1 MNNSK
6 KMTEIIEKKKE
17 LSQEKTPKYG
27 TRKLSIGLVSCMLG
41 FSLIIAPGS
50 SKAAEASENETVAT
64 EKNTPEENPVEEA
77 TPVANEE
84 IKKEEIVAKQADTF
98 VEKLETIEVEEGE
111 EIDYKEAV
119 TNLPQDAKLDVIT
132 PVDTKEAGEKTT
144 SAKITFADGS
154 EKEIKIKVNVK
165 AVEADA
171 EKLEI
176 SELKDNEA
184 QTASPSEEKLPT
196 NRTDKPNWEE
206 EEKKGDDYWK
216 LGKTD
221 KLENQRLVRV
231 TTSDPIEIVD
241 TTYQGYF
248 VDANGRT
255 NLRLVYM
262 EKSAAISAVWKKAE
276 FNFGKLVDK
285 IDFDKS
291 YGVDQ
296 NGKRYT
302 FSTTNN
308 DGIYTLNVAEMI
320 SARTQNKNNLPINLV
335 LKDGVT
341 LESLGEEDYK
351 IQMRLVDANGERVY
365 AFAPGKASLDY
376 STYTRTTSVSLK
388 NKINSEFLRGP
399 EQKKGDILAVQ
410 RSFMA
415 EFIANPAEYNDTT
428 DLGVLRTQYQSET
441 GAIPGN
447 TTDGKPHGFMQ
458 MFDAGLVKYLKP
470 DAAGYIAYTQIL
482 DAARKEDKSAKRIGI
497 KLSDLNYTADGKLA
511 YFIIGEAN
519 FQKDGV
525 KVVRVDS
532 MKNSVYVTG
541 IHFTAIDYVV
551 DKKQFVETFEATG
564 KNKVDFSV
572 MTGWIESNPK
582 GWTIFEEE
590 FDHDYVVPEGES
602 FIIDLGKDPEG
613 DQIMVQVGDEVH
625 SFVRTQQ
632 GYYAGYKGG
641 SAGFEKIEK
650 VKKGAIEIPGLYKVT
665 LREGATIKK
674 GDKFRILLPDS
685 ADHDA
690 KVSLMEATNGS
701 KYNEGAA
708 KLQLE
713 TDRNINMHLYR
724 KDKGSFKL
732 YYTLKGETEQKVL
745 EFTKGV
751 LWKYD
756 DKDKVLTGVP
766 NKATDPSG
774 GNFWI
779 NVKKLEPGTKI
790 YVEAYNEK
798 GELEQDH
805 TSYFDFNGIEK
816 STEKYTKMAWVDH
829 SDVLAGISIQKS
841 LFTPYQEIFTN
852 DYTGDQQKD
861 FYENPRQNPTKT
873 DDFMKN
879 TEELLGFTKYDGG
892 KIRMRYIDPS
902 GVIYISKADAD
913 ANEYNDKGDITKDY
927 TKKITVN
934 GKEYVASPYRL
945 NLKDF
950 SQLKENR
957 DAGYVNPDG
966 SMTLVKDMRLIINA
980 SDGSSIPSDWLEVR
994 VKTRVLFDATDGAF
1008 DNGTKQSVKVVP
1020 DNVKFLGDEGYAPN
1034 GFTGAN
1040 VKTGTG
1046 DEFVSKPTAEGKTF
1060 LGWATAEGKAKLGKT
1075 IVKAEDYN
1083 NLEASMKFTSET
1095 AVTTHQVVYAIWSE
1109 ETLITFDANGGK
1121 FDDDSTTKTDDIKDG
1136 VQAPTNPT
1144 QEGKEFLGWASTK
1157 DATAPEDGI
1166 LDNVTEAKTVYAVWK
1181 DAETQKTEAPTVT
1194 APKAGATTVSGTG
1207 KPGAKVNITK
1217 ENADG
1222 SGQGTE
1228 IARDVVVG
1236 DDGTWTANVPEGVT
1250 LEEGDIIYA
1259 TQKEDGK
1266 TVSDQAEAT
1275 VTGKDEE
1282 TSQEPTIKE
1291 PKAGDTSVSGTGV
1304 PGATVVLKDKDGN
1317 KIGEATVDQDG
1328 NWTVDNIPAD
1338 KLVEGEK
1345 VTAEQ
1350 TEPGKKPASKEA
1362 TVAGKEEKLAAPTV
1376 EANDDGSVTI
1386 TPPVDEDIDS
1396 IHITYTDEKNE
1407 QGTLVVTKDAQGN
1420 WTLPQGTDQSIT
1432 VDPTTGKV
1440 TIPADQVADGTV
1452 VTAFVQKGNDS
1463 SDDATATAKTPKEN
1477 TKVGGDVKP
1486 VKPTDDKQDTG
1497 IKVENKDDDTE
1508 VTAKDEDGK
1517 DVPVEID
1524 ENGNVIVTPGKN
1536 VDGPITVTIKDP
1548 DLPGGKVEIEVP
1560 VEGHEKGKDDNNSDK
1575 DGNKTIADKTNPTVP
1590 SKTEVKDKN
1599 NLTDEEKDKVKK
1611 AIEDANKD
1619 KFPQGTKVEIGKDG
1633 TATITYPDGSV
1644 DIIKGNDLV
1653 SQKANAGA
1661 SGSINRV
1668 NSSNTGKNVK
1678 TGVGSSAT
1686 ILATLAAAVS
1696 GLFASK
1702 KRKND

>member
-64 EKNTPEENPVEEA
+64 ETNTPEENPVEEA

-84 IKKEEIVAKQADTF
+84 IKAEETKEADTF

-144 SAKITFADGS
+144 SVKITFADGS
-154 EKEIKIKVNVK
+154 EKEIQIKVNVK
-165 AVEADA
+165 AVEEDA
-171 EKLEI
+171 ENLEI

-184 QTASPSEEKLPT
+184 QTASPSEKKLPA

-206 EEKKGDDYWK
+206 KEQKGDDYWE

-248 VDANGRT
+248 SDANGRT

-291 YGVDQ
+291 YGVDK

-308 DGIYTLNVAEMI
+308 PGIYTLNVAEMI

-341 LESLGEEDYK
+341 LESLGQEDYK
-351 IQMRLVDANGERVY
+351 IQMRLVDANGERIY
-365 AFAPGKASLDY
+365 AFAPGKAALDY

-388 NKINSEFLRGP
+388 NKMNSEFLRGP
-399 EQKKGDILAVQ
+399 EQQKGDILAVQ
-410 RSFMA
+410 RSFMS

-428 DLGVLRTQYQSET
+428 ELGVLRTQYQSET

-458 MFDAGLVKYLKP
+458 MFDADMVKYLKP
-470 DAAGYIAYTQIL
+470 DAAGFIAYTQLL
-482 DAARKEDKSAKRIGI
+482 DATRKDIKSAKRVGF

-551 DKKQFVETFEATG
+551 DKKQFIETFEATG
-564 KNKVDFSV
+564 KNKVDFSI

-582 GWTIFEEE
+582 GWTIYEEE
-590 FDHDYVVPEGES
+590 FDHDYVVPEGDT
-602 FIIDLGKDPEG
+602 FTVDLGEDPEG
-613 DQIMVQVGDEVH
+613 SQIMIQVGDEVH
-625 SFVRTQQ
+625 AFVRTQQ
-632 GYYAGYKGG
+632 GYYAGYK
-641 SAGFEKIEK
+641 AGRNGIEKIERIGK
-650 VKKGAIEIPGLYKVT
+650 GLYEIT

-674 GDKFRILLPDS
+674 GDKVRILLPDS
-685 ADHDA
+685 PDHNGT
-690 KVSLMEATNGS
+690 VSFLERKNGS
-701 KYNEGAA
+701 EYNQGAA
-708 KLQLE
+708 QLKLQG
-713 TDRNINMHLYR
+713 DRNINMHLYR
-724 KDKGSFKL
+724 KDKGSFKV

-751 LWKYD
+751 LWNYKD
-756 DKDKVLTGVP
+756 TDKILDGIP
-766 NKATDPSG
+766 NRATDPSG

-779 NVKKLEPGTKI
+779 NTQKLQPGTNI
-790 YVEAYNEK
+790 IVEAYNEK
-798 GELEQDH
+798 GEKEEEH
-805 TSYFDFNGIEK
+805 TSYYLYDTIDKAN
-816 STEKYTKMAWVDH
+816 EKYTKMAWVDH

-1020 DNVKFLGDEGYAPN
+1020 DNVKFFGDEGYAPN

-1040 VKTGTG
+1040 VKAGTG
-1046 DEFVSKPTAEGKTF
+1046 DEFVAKPTAEGKTF

-1083 NLEASMKFTSET
+1083 NLDASMKFTSET
-1095 AVTTHQVVYAIWSE
+1095 TVTTHQVVYAIWSE

-1136 VQAPTNPT
+1136 VQAPKNPT
-1144 QEGKEFLGWASTK
+1144 QDGKEFLGWASTP
-1157 DATAPEDGI
+1157 DATEAEAGI

-1181 DAETQKTEAPTVT
+1181 DAETQKIAEKVQPEYTEADAQVGKPTTITAPNFKDDKGQDTTKPDGTKFDLGKDAPEGATINPETGEITYTPTEADAGKPVEIPVVVTYKDGSTDEVNANVTVAKAAEDKTVAPTVE
-1194 APKAGATTVSGTG
+1194 K
-1207 KPGAKVNITK
+1207 
-1217 ENADG
+1217 
-1222 SGQGTE
+1222 
-1228 IARDVVVG
+1228 
-1236 DDGTWTANVPEGVT
+1236 
-1250 LEEGDIIYA
+1250 
-1259 TQKEDGK
+1259 
-1266 TVSDQAEAT
+1266 
-1275 VTGKDEE
+1275 
-1282 TSQEPTIKE
+1282 
-1291 PKAGDTSVSGTGV
+1291 PKAGDKEIKGTAPAGSDV
-1304 PGATVVLKDKDGN
+1304 TVTLPDGTEI
-1317 KIGEATVDQDG
+1317 KTK
-1328 NWTVDNIPAD
+1328 AD
-1338 KLVEGEK
+1338 
-1345 VTAEQ
+1345 
-1350 TEPGKKPASKEA
+1350 
-1362 TVAGKEEKLAAPTV
+1362 
-1376 EANDDGSVTI
+1376 D
-1386 TPPVDEDIDS
+1386 
-1396 IHITYTDEKNE
+1396 
-1407 QGTLVVTKDAQGN
+1407 QGN
-1420 WTLPQGTDQSIT
+1420 WTAE
-1432 VDPTTGKV
+1432 V
-1440 TIPADQVADGTV
+1440 PADKELSENDEIKVVAKDGD
-1452 VTAFVQKGNDS
+1452 KKP
-1463 SDDATATAKTPKEN
+1463 SDEATATVGKADDKG

-1497 IKVENKDDDTE
+1497 IKVENPDDDTK

-1524 ENGNVIVTPGKN
+1524 KDGNVIVTPGTN
-1536 VDGPITVTIKDP
+1536 VDGPITVTIEDP

-1560 VEGHEKGKDDNNSDK
+1560 VVGHEKGKDDNNSDK
-1575 DGNKTIADKTNPTVP
+1575 DDNKTIADKTNPTVP

-1653 SQKANAGA
+1653 NQKANAGA

-1686 ILATLAAAVS
+1686 ILATLATAVS

>member
-64 EKNTPEENPVEEA
+64 ETKTPEENPVEEA

-84 IKKEEIVAKQADTF
+84 IKTEETKEEVVAKQADTF

-119 TNLPQDAKLDVIT
+119 TNLPQDAKLDVVT

-154 EKEIKIKVNVK
+154 EKEIQIKVNVK

-171 EKLEI
+171 EKLEV

-184 QTASPSEEKLPT
+184 QTASPSEQKLPT
-196 NRTDKPNWEE
+196 NRKEKPNWDE
-206 EEKKGDDYWK
+206 EEKKGEDYWK
-216 LGKTD
+216 LGRSDELKD
-221 KLENQRLVRV
+221 QRLVRV
-231 TTSDPIEIVD
+231 TTTDPIEIVD

-255 NLRLVYM
+255 NLRLVYL
-262 EKSAAISAVWKKAE
+262 EKSAAISGVWKKAA
-276 FNFGKLVDK
+276 FNFGKLFDHIDINNSYAVDEK
-285 IDFDKS
+285 GNK
-291 YGVDQ
+291 Y
-296 NGKRYT
+296 Y

-308 DGIYTLNVAEMI
+308 DKIYTLDVAKMI
-320 SARTQNKNNLPINLV
+320 GERTQNKNNIPINIV
-335 LKDGVT
+335 LKEGKT
-341 LESLGEEDYK
+341 IESLGEEDYK
-351 IQMRLVDANGERVY
+351 IQMRLVDKNGERVY

-399 EQKKGDILAVQ
+399 GQEKGDILAVQ

-458 MFDAGLVKYLKP
+458 MFDAGLEKYLKP

-482 DAARKEDKSAKRIGI
+482 DSARKENKSAKRVGI
-497 KLSDLNYTADGKLA
+497 KLSDLNYTEDGKLA

-532 MKNSVYVTG
+532 MKNSVYVSG

-602 FIIDLGKDPEG
+602 FVIDLGKDPEG
-613 DQIMVQVGDEVH
+613 SQIMVQVGDEVH

-650 VKKGAIEIPGLYKVT
+650 VKKGAIEIPGLFKVT

-708 KLQLE
+708 KLTLE

-745 EFTKGV
+745 EFTQGV

-766 NKATDPSG
+766 NKAKDPSG

-913 ANEYNDKGDITKDY
+913 ANKYNDKGDITKDY

-1046 DEFVSKPTAEGKTF
+1046 DEFVANPTAEGKTF

-1083 NLEASMKFTSET
+1083 NLDASMKFTSET
-1095 AVTTHQVVYAIWSE
+1095 TVTTHQVVYAIWSE

-1121 FDDDSTTKTDDIKDG
+1121 FDDDSKTKTDDIKDG
-1136 VQAPTNPT
+1136 VQAPANPT
-1144 QEGKEFLGWASTK
+1144 QEGKEFVGWASTP
-1157 DATAPEDGI
+1157 DAKEAEAGI

-1181 DAETQKTEAPTVT
+1181 DAETQKTAEKVQPEYTDADAQVGKPTTITAPNFKDDKGQDTTKPEGTTFELGANAPKGAEIDANTGKIKYTPTEAEAGKPVEIPVVVKYKDGSTDEVKANVTVAALDDIIDRTGNEDKPTPAGYVRVTFKAGEGVNEITNNKVYDVKEGTVLQAEKYPTVT
-1194 APKAGATTVSGTG
+1194 AKDGFENPTWST
-1207 KPGAKVNITK
+1207 KPGTAITK
-1217 ENADG
+1217 DNAKITAIATKKNEETSKKPVINDVTEGDKTISGKGVAG
-1222 SGQGTE
+1222 SDIVVTRGE
-1228 IARDVVVG
+1228 DVIGETKVK
-1236 DDGTWTANVPEGVT
+1236 DDGTWSVDVPAGETLAKDDEIVVT
-1250 LEEGDIIYA
+1250 QTE
-1259 TQKEDGK
+1259 
-1266 TVSDQAEAT
+1266 
-1275 VTGKDEE
+1275 
-1282 TSQEPTIKE
+1282 
-1291 PKAGDTSVSGTGV
+1291 
-1304 PGATVVLKDKDGN
+1304 KDKN
-1317 KIGEATVDQDG
+1317 
-1328 NWTVDNIPAD
+1328 PA
-1338 KLVEGEK
+1338 
-1345 VTAEQ
+1345 
-1350 TEPGKKPASKEA
+1350 
-1362 TVAGKEEKLAAPTV
+1362 EEKTTVKEKAPV
-1376 EANDDGSVTI
+1376 AKPDAPSLKANDDGSVTV
-1386 TPPVDEDIDS
+1386 TPPTDKDVDVVQ
-1396 IHITYTDEKNE
+1396 ITYTDENNH
-1407 QGTLVVTKDAQGN
+1407 QGTLVATKDKDGN
-1420 WTLPQGTDQSIT
+1420 WKLPDGTDPSIT
-1432 VDPTTGKV
+1432 IDPATGVV
-1440 TIPADQVADGTV
+1440 TIPANQV
-1452 VTAFVQKGNDS
+1452 
-1463 SDDATATAKTPKEN
+1463 
-1477 TKVGGDVKP
+1477 
-1486 VKPTDDKQDTG
+1486 
-1497 IKVENKDDDTE
+1497 
-1508 VTAKDEDGK
+1508 
-1517 DVPVEID
+1517 
-1524 ENGNVIVTPGKN
+1524 
-1536 VDGPITVTIKDP
+1536 
-1548 DLPGGKVEIEVP
+1548 
-1560 VEGHEKGKDDNNSDK
+1560 K
-1575 DGNKTIADKTNPTVP
+1575 DG
-1590 SKTEVKDKN
+1590 SEVKAVA
-1599 NLTDEEKDKVKK
+1599 E
-1611 AIEDANKD
+1611 
-1619 KFPQGTKVEIGKDG
+1619 KDG
-1633 TATITYPDGSV
+1633 THSDEAKVNAKNNPVTKKEITKWVQETADGRTIELKTEDGAHPDNDGKSDIEGYEFVRTDKTEDDTTITYTNVYKLLLGSKAVGLDGKELKPASIGYDKENPEKFDGYTYLFDEGESNPSDV
-1644 DIIKGNDLV
+1644 QG
-1653 SQKANAGA
+1653 QKAYLV
-1661 SGSINRV
+1661 NRIYA
-1668 NSSNTGKNVK
+1668 KNP
-1678 TGVGSSAT
+1678 
-1686 ILATLAAAVS
+1686 AVVEV
-1696 GLFASK
+1696 A
-1702 KRKND
+1702 